1 MAIRRNLSQPLAVS
15 TFDGPDKPK
24 KKKVSKKAIIKKVGK
39 IAKSVQ
45 TKKKKM
51 TSGSSKKELPKSFK
65 IFGSPLEGF
74 EDFDTRLKIDKI
86 KRENPGTVR
95 KKKK

>member
-1 MAIRRNLSQPLAVS
+1 MAIRRNLSQPLAAS
-15 TFDGPDKPK
+15 AFDGPDKPTR
-24 KKKVSKKAIIKKVGK
+24 KKVSKTIKKVGK
-39 IAKSVQ
+39 LAKSAQ

-51 TSGSSKKELPKSFK
+51 TSGSSKEELPKRFK

-74 EDFDTRLKIDKI
+74 EDFHTGLKIDKI

-95 KKKK
+95 KKKKK